1 MLLSLIIKEIY
12 YAMHEILSSKVSY
25 FRTKVL
31 SYNVV
36 CTVVLSYES
45 TRTSALPYKHLRRYL
60 VLSYSIIY
68 DSTFVLSKVM
78 M

>member
-1 MLLSLIIKEIY
+1 MPCMKFYLRRYHTFVRK
-12 YAMHEILSSKVSY
+12 Y
-25 FRTKVL
+25 FRTFESTFVQRCMYSSTK
-31 SYNVV
+31 
-36 CTVVLSYES
+36 VLSYES